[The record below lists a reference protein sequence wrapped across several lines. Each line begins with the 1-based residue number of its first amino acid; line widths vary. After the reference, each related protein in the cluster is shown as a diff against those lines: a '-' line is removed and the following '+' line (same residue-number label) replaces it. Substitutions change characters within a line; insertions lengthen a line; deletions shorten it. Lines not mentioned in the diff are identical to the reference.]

1 MVQNTEN
8 KPPRPSIPD
17 ISDLLLLAQ
26 KHKTLIAENDAKI
39 SENFNVIKDIVHK
52 PFVQTVSEQDNNRMI
67 FPKGSEDAKQYLGM
81 SLSCTLQS
89 IVIAFVLGKEYAEH
103 YKENPKAILFAER
116 LDSLAIPTSTQNEL
130 KRISE
135 YGAFW
140 IMRLDEMCFFARII
154 DKSTILHGMDLH
166 LSQVQTAV
174 FHAFQDGVVNY
185 YDGVFGTNFSKTPSF
200 ENARQ
205 TDLSSPTKNEEKI
218 SVANP
223 HNKKIDEM
231 TDLEQGQFVIDKLL
245 PAMEEAALKQ
255 LEERESVKKQ
265 TKDYVEKAI
274 KERNR
279 SMAIQRVAFIIIGM
293 IIAIVIFS
301 LFK

>member
-1 MVQNTEN
+1 MIQNAEN
-8 KPPRPSIPD
+8 KPSRPSIPD

-52 PFVQTVSEQDNNRMI
+52 PFVQTVLEQDSNRLI
-67 FPKGSEDAKQYLGM
+67 FPKGSEDAKQYLEM
-81 SLSCTLQS
+81 SLSCTMQS
-89 IVIAFVLGKEYAEH
+89 IVIGFVLGREYAEH
-103 YKENPKAILFAER
+103 YKENPKAILIAER

-140 IMRLDEMCFFARII
+140 IMRLDEMCHFARFI
-154 DKSTILHGMDLH
+154 DKSTMLHGMDLH
-166 LSQVQTAV
+166 LSQVQTTV
-174 FHAFQDGVVNY
+174 FHAFKDGVVNY
-185 YDGVFGTNFSKTPSF
+185 YDGVFGTNFSKTPFF
-200 ENARQ
+200 ENAKQ
-205 TDLSSPTKNEEKI
+205 TDTAENEGKI
-218 SVANP
+218 SVNNTS
-223 HNKKIDEM
+223 NKKFDEM
-231 TDLEQGQFVIDKLL
+231 ADLEQGQFVIDKLL

-255 LEERESVKKQ
+255 LEEREVVKKQ
-265 TKDYVEKAI
+265 TMDYVEKAI

-279 SMAIQRVAFIIIGM
+279 SMALQRAVFIIIGI
-293 IIAIVIFS
+293 IIAIAIFS